1 MYGRPMAQ
9 PPNTGTPR
17 PPPKPARPPPP
28 EQAFL
33 PTSRAAMEARGWKE
47 LDVLIIT
54 GDAYVDH
61 PSFGGA
67 VIGRVL
73 EAAGYRVG
81 LIAQP
86 DWRSAAGVQRLGKPR
101 LFVGITSGAMDSMV
115 NHYTAHKRRR
125 SDDAYTPGGEAGRRP
140 DRATAVYAR
149 RCREA
154 FGPLVPIVIGGIEAS
169 LRRIAHYDYWDDT
182 VLPSVLIP
190 SGADLLVYGQG
201 EKPILEVARR
211 LAMGE
216 DPCGLT
222 DVPGTAVA
230 VAHRELAGLEGRSRG
245 VLELPS
251 FEEVAGDKRRFAEFS
266 RLYHLEHN
274 EENARVMVQRH
285 GVGAAERLVVVNE
298 PMPSP
303 TTEELDRIA
312 ELPYVREAHPSYGG
326 AHIPAL
332 EQIRWSIQILRGCAA
347 GCAFCCITEH
357 QGRDVASRSEASV
370 LRELGELAKKENFRG
385 TITDLGGATANMW
398 GMRCTNAE
406 AHAACRRLSCV
417 FPNVCQFFSV
427 DHGPLIDLY
436 EKARAVKGVKHLFV
450 GSGVRYDLAQADRVN
465 GDRYLKVLVQNH
477 VSGQLKVAPE
487 HVCEPVLKVMK
498 KPGVE
503 SFEKLRRDFDRYS
516 KEAGKEQYLVPYFIS
531 SHPGSSLEEAVQL
544 MEYLQK
550 NHWKPQQVQD
560 FMPTPMTLASDMY
573 WSGFHPYTMKPL
585 HVARDLEEK
594 RMQKAL
600 LRWGDP
606 DNAPLIEQALRKTG
620 RLAPG
625 QRMGGG
631 MRPAREGHRPP
642 WARRGAGQAA
652 RGGAGGAGGP
662 GGPGGPGGSARGGA
676 PKSGGQGGPQGPG
689 PGRGGGRGPKPG
701 GSKPGGSTPRGR

>member
-1 MYGRPMAQ
+1 MF
-9 PPNTGTPR
+9 
-17 PPPKPARPPPP
+17 PADL
-28 EQAFL
+28 A
-33 PTSRAAMEARGWKE
+33 ARGWKE
-47 LDVLIIT
+47 LDVLIVT

-73 EAAGYRVG
+73 EAQGYKVG
-81 LIAQP
+81 LVAQP
-86 DWRSAAGVQRLGKPR
+86 DWRSTADVARLGRPR

-125 SDDAYTPGGEAGRRP
+125 SDDAYTPGGLAGRRP
-140 DRATAVYAR
+140 DRATTVYAQ

-154 FGPLVPIVIGGIEAS
+154 FGPQTPIVLGGIEAS
-169 LRRIAHYDYWDDT
+169 LRRIAQYDYWDDR
-182 VLPSVLIP
+182 VLPSVLVP

-201 EKPILEVARR
+201 EKPILEIARR

-216 DPCGLT
+216 DVCGLT

-230 VAHRELAGLEGRSRG
+230 VAHRELAALDGRARG
-245 VLELPS
+245 VLELPA
-251 FEEVAGDKRRFAEFS
+251 FEEVVADRRRFAEFS

-274 EENARVMVQRH
+274 GANARTMVQRH
-285 GVGAAERLVVVNE
+285 GRGARERLVVVNP
-298 PMPSP
+298 PMASP

-312 ELPYVREAHPSYGG
+312 ELPYVREAHPAYGG

-357 QGRDVASRSEASV
+357 QGRDVASRSEGSV
-370 LRELGELAKKENFRG
+370 LRELAVLARKESFKG
-385 TITDLGGATANMW
+385 TVTDLGGATANMW
-398 GMRCTNAE
+398 GMRCTSEE

-417 FPNVCQFFSV
+417 YPSVCQFFST
-427 DHGPLIDLY
+427 DHGPLVDLY
-436 EKARAVKGVKHLFV
+436 EKAKAVKGVKHLFV
-450 GSGVRYDLAQADRVN
+450 GSGVRYDLAQADQKN
-465 GDRYLKVLVQNH
+465 GDRYLKTLVQHH

-487 HVCEPVLKVMK
+487 HVCEPVLKAMK

-503 SFEKLRRDFDRYS
+503 SFERLRRDFERYS

-531 SHPGSSLEEAVQL
+531 SHPGATLEEAVQL
-544 MEYLQK
+544 MEYLQR
-550 NHWKPQQVQD
+550 NRWKPQQVQD

-573 WSGFHPYTMKPL
+573 WSGLHPLTMKPI
-585 HVARDLEEK
+585 HVVRDLEEK

-600 LRWGDP
+600 IRWGDP
-606 DNAPLIEQALRKTG
+606 DNAPLIEQALRRTG

-625 QRMGGG
+625 QRMGAG
-631 MRPAREGHRPP
+631 MRPAREGQRPP
-642 WARRGAGQAA
+642 WARRGAG
-652 RGGAGGAGGP
+652 RGP
-662 GGPGGPGGSARGGA
+662 GGPGAGRPGGGGERRGGRG
-676 PKSGGQGGPQGPG
+676 S
-689 PGRGGGRGPKPG
+689 GRGGGRG
-701 GSKPGGSTPRGR
+701 SGR

>member
-1 MYGRPMAQ
+1 V
-9 PPNTGTPR
+9 
-17 PPPKPARPPPP
+17 ARPPT
-28 EQAFL
+28 ARDFL
-33 PTSRAAMEARGWKE
+33 PTSRADMEARGWPE
-47 LDVLIIT
+47 LDVLLVT

-73 EAAGYRVG
+73 EAQGYRVG
-81 LIAQP
+81 VVAQP
-86 DWRSAAGVQRLGKPR
+86 DWRGPAEVSRLGKPR
-101 LFVGITSGAMDSMV
+101 LFVGITAGAMDSMV

-125 SDDAYTPGGEAGRRP
+125 SDDAYTPGGLAGRRP
-140 DRATAVYAR
+140 DRAASVYAR
-149 RCREA
+149 LCRQA
-154 FGPLVPIVIGGIEAS
+154 FGPTTPIVLGGIEAS
-169 LRRIAHYDYWDDT
+169 LRRIAHYDYWDDR
-182 VLPSVLIP
+182 VRPSILVG

-201 EKPILEVARR
+201 EKPILEIARR

-216 DPCGLT
+216 DVCGLV

-230 VAHRELAGLEGRSRG
+230 VAQRELAQLEGRSRA

-251 FEEVAGDKRRFAEFS
+251 FEEVETDRRRFAEFS

-274 EENARVMVQRH
+274 EANARVLTQRH
-285 GVGAAERLVVVNE
+285 GRGKAERLVVVNE
-298 PMPSP
+298 PMASP

-312 ELPYVREAHPSYGG
+312 ELPYVREAHPSTGG

-357 QGRDVASRSEASV
+357 QGRDVASRSEGSV
-370 LRELGELAKKENFRG
+370 LRELAHLASRENFRG

-398 GMRCTNAE
+398 GMRCTSEE
-406 AHAACRRLSCV
+406 AHRLCRRPSCV
-417 FPNVCQFFSV
+417 FPSVCQFFSV
-427 DHGPLIDLY
+427 DHGPLVDLY
-436 EKARAVKGVKHLFV
+436 EKGRKVPGVKHLFV
-450 GSGVRYDLAQADRVN
+450 GSGVRYDLAQADAKN
-465 GDRYLKVLVQNH
+465 GDRYLKTLVQHH

-503 SFEKLRRDFDRYS
+503 SFERLRRDFERYS
-516 KEAGKEQYLVPYFIS
+516 REAGKEQYLVPYFIS

-550 NHWKPQQVQD
+550 NRWKPQQVQD
-560 FMPTPMTLASDMY
+560 FMPTPMTLGSDMY
-573 WSGFHPYTMKPL
+573 WSGFHPFTMKPI

-606 DNAPLIEQALRKTG
+606 DNAPLVEKALRKTG

-625 QRMGGG
+625 QRMGPG
-631 MRPAREGHRPP
+631 MRPAREGQRPP
-642 WARRGAGQAA
+642 WARRKARPAG
-652 RGGAGGAGGP
+652 R
-662 GGPGGPGGSARGGA
+662 
-676 PKSGGQGGPQGPG
+676 
-689 PGRGGGRGPKPG
+689 
-701 GSKPGGSTPRGR
+701 

>member
-1 MYGRPMAQ
+1 MCPPVSPKTDIGAPRHPAGRPQ
-9 PPNTGTPR
+9 PGPPR
-17 PPPKPARPPPP
+17 RAAPPPP
-28 EQAFL
+28 PASAFL
-33 PTSRAAMEARGWKE
+33 PVSRADLAARGWDGV
-47 LDVLIIT
+47 DVLLVT

-61 PSFGGA
+61 PSFGAA

-73 EAAGYRVG
+73 EAQGYRVG
-81 LIAQP
+81 VIAQP
-86 DWRSAAGVQRLGKPR
+86 DWRSTADVLRLGKPR
-101 LFVGITSGAMDSMV
+101 LLVGITSGAMDSMV

-125 SDDAYTPGGEAGRRP
+125 SDDAYTPGGLAGKRP
-140 DRATAVYAR
+140 DRATSVYAR
-149 RCREA
+149 LCREA
-154 FGPLVPIVIGGIEAS
+154 FGPTTPIVIGGIEAS
-169 LRRIAHYDYWDDT
+169 LRRIAHYDYWDDR
-182 VLPSVLIP
+182 VLPSILMGAP
-190 SGADLLVYGQG
+190 ADLLVYGQG
-201 EKPILEVARR
+201 EKPILEIARR

-216 DPCGLT
+216 DVCGLT

-230 VAHRELAGLEGRSRG
+230 VAHRELAMLDGRPRG
-245 VLELPS
+245 VLELPP
-251 FEEVAGDKRRFAEFS
+251 FEEVVADRRRFAEFS

-274 EENARVMVQRH
+274 GDNARVMVQRH
-285 GVGAAERLVVVNE
+285 GTGQRERLVVVNE

-370 LRELGELAKKENFRG
+370 LRELGELARKENFKG
-385 TITDLGGATANMW
+385 TVTDLGGATANMW
-398 GMRCTNAE
+398 GMRCTSAE
-406 AHAACRRLSCV
+406 AHAVCRRLSCT
-417 FPNVCQFFSV
+417 FPTVCQFFSV
-427 DHGPLIDLY
+427 DHGPLVDLY
-436 EKARAVKGVKHLFV
+436 QKARQVKGVKHLFV
-450 GSGVRYDLAQADRVN
+450 GSGVRYDLAQADQKN
-465 GDRYLKVLVQNH
+465 GDRYLKELVQHH

-503 SFEKLRRDFDRYS
+503 SFERLRRDFDRYS

-560 FMPTPMTLASDMY
+560 FTPTPMTLASDMY
-573 WSGFHPYTMKPL
+573 WSGFHPFTMKPL
-585 HVARDLEEK
+585 HVPRDLEEK
-594 RMQKAL
+594 RMQKAV

-606 DNAPLIEQALRKTG
+606 DNAPLVEAALRKTG

-625 QRMGGG
+625 QRMGAG

-642 WARRGAGQAA
+642 WARRGAGGHAP
-652 RGGAGGAGGP
+652 GGAGGGPGHGRRAGKAGPPPGKRGGP
-662 GGPGGPGGSARGGA
+662 PPGKKDR
-676 PKSGGQGGPQGPG
+676 
-689 PGRGGGRGPKPG
+689 
-701 GSKPGGSTPRGR
+701 